1 MRKPRN
7 MPYLESLRRFF
18 YNRKLNSFQQTN
30 LHAMQEGH
38 FKRIKQVGIVF
49 DATDL
54 HNREVAMS
62 LKTKL
67 KDAGKR
73 SKLLGYFNQ
82 DLDGLSF
89 PFDYFTIKDLSFSY
103 IPKSPTVQDFIKEP
117 FDLLISLDLE
127 LIKPILYVCAASK
140 AVFKIGP
147 AHADSKFFDLMID
160 PKTPGDFDSYIQET
174 RKTLKTFS

>member
-1 MRKPRN
+1 
-7 MPYLESLRRFF
+7 MPYLESLRRFL

-62 LKTKL
+62 LAANL
-67 KDAGKR
+67 RDVGKR
-73 SKLLGYFNQ
+73 PRLLGYFKQ

-89 PFDYFTIKDLSFSY
+89 PFDYFTVKDLSFSY
-103 IPKSPTVQDFIKEP
+103 IPKSPKAQAFINEP

-127 LIKPILYVCAASK
+127 MIRPILYVCAASK

-147 AHADSKFFDLMID
+147 AQADTKFFDLMID
-160 PKTPGDFDSYIQET
+160 PKTPGDFDSYIKET